1 MDKRAS
7 IAGLLSDLD
16 DRSPL
21 GFAIALHI
29 KYNAP
34 TLLFQTFPEPWME
47 AYSRNG
53 FVIRDPAVRW
63 AFENTGFI
71 RWRDLARDDPS
82 GVMEQ
87 ARLFGLTYG
96 FTASIH
102 NDSSRTLAGFARA
115 DRDYLDVEIYEI
127 IEKLEDL
134 DILSA
139 GIQVL
144 SRADTD
150 ALQEMSI
157 RMTHR

>member
-16 DRSPL
+16 DMCPL

-29 KYNAP
+29 RYNAP
-34 TLLFQTFPEPWME
+34 TFLFQTFPENWAE
-47 AYSRNG
+47 VYARNG
-53 FVIRDPAVRW
+53 YVIRDPAVHW

-71 RWRDLARDDPS
+71 RWRDLRHLDRS

-87 ARLFGLTYG
+87 SRQYGLNYG
-96 FTASIH
+96 FTVSIH
-102 NDSSRTLAGFARA
+102 NDSARSLAGFARG
-115 DRDYLDVEIYEI
+115 DRDYLDVEIAEI
-127 IEKLEDL
+127 TEKFHEL
-134 DILSA
+134 DVLTA

-144 SRADTD
+144 SKKDSD
-150 ALQEMSI
+150 ALQTMSI